1 MIPYY
6 ETVMDV
12 IRDSLE
18 SIPVDL
24 YEQVIRECMESLN
37 NGGKIIASGLGK
49 NVPICEKFVGTLN
62 SLGVDARFLHTNTAV
77 HGDLGMVGK
86 KDVVFLLSKG
96 GNTRETVALAEE
108 LNIRGTNTW
117 LMTFCERSK
126 GAEVVTKKFV
136 MRLKN
141 EGDMWDI
148 VPNNST
154 TVYLILLQGIALEIG
169 KRMGL
174 TLEDFKVNHPGGGI
188 GAKLRGEDLWQ
199 QIP

>member
-18 SIPVDL
+18 SIPVGL
-24 YEQVIRECMESLN
+24 YEQIIRECMEALN

-62 SLGVDARFLHTNTAV
+62 SLGIDARFLHTNTAV

-96 GNTRETVALAEE
+96 GNTLETVALAEQ

-117 LMTFCERSK
+117 LLSFSEKSK
-126 GAEVVTKKFV
+126 GAEVVPKKFI
-136 MRLKN
+136 MRLEN

-169 KRMGL
+169 QRMWL
-174 TLEDFKVNHPGGGI
+174 TLEDLKANHPGGGI
-188 GAKLRGEDLWQ
+188 GAKLRGENLW
-199 QIP
+199 

>member
-1 MIPYY
+1 MIVYY

-24 YEQVIRECMESLN
+24 YEQIIRECMESLHS
-37 NGGKIIASGLGK
+37 GGKIIASGLGK

-62 SLGVDARFLHTNTAV
+62 SLGIDARFLHTNTAV

-96 GNTRETVALAEE
+96 GNTLETVALAEQ

-117 LMTFCERSK
+117 LMTFCEKCK
-126 GAEVVTKKFV
+126 GAEVVPKKFV

-154 TVYLILLQGIALEIG
+154 TVYLILLQGIALELG

-174 TLEDFKVNHPGGGI
+174 TLEDFKANHPGGGI
-188 GAKLRGEDLWQ
+188 GAKLRGENLW
-199 QIP
+199 